1 MLERCPRTPLPT
13 APRVRLPAPAEA
25 PGPAPTPAPRS
36 DGKYFA
42 NCDAVRAA
50 GRAPLLRG
58 DPAYA
63 ANPRL
68 DRDKDGVACE

>member
-1 MLERCPRTPLPT
+1 
-13 APRVRLPAPAEA
+13 V
-25 PGPAPTPAPRS
+25 
-36 DGKYFA
+36 FA

>member
-1 MLERCPRTPLPT
+1 VVEHVVRPEETPR
-13 APRVRLPAPAEA
+13 PAPAA
-25 PGPAPTPAPRS
+25 APRAS
-36 DGKYFA
+36 ARVFA